1 MSVWSNFAALLT
13 DACQQTFGEPVVY
26 QPEAGEPVVVTGM
39 VTRATEEEQQQD
51 GVYLQLALTISDLA
65 TPPVRGDRATIQGVD
80 YIVWRALA
88 DQAGGFNLGL
98 RRA

>member
-1 MSVWSNFAALLT
+1 MSAWSNFAALLN

-26 QPEAGEPVVVTGM
+26 QPEAGEPVAVTGI

-51 GVYLQLALTISDLA
+51 GVYLHLALAVSDFA
-65 TPPVRGDRATIQGVD
+65 TPPVRGDRAMIQGVD
-80 YIVWRALA
+80 YIVWQTLA
-88 DQAGGFNLGL
+88 DQAGAYNLRL

>member
-1 MSVWSNFAALLT
+1 MSAWNNLCGLLT

-26 QPEAGEPVVVTGM
+26 QPEAGEPVTVTGM

-51 GVYLQLALTISDLA
+51 GVYLHLALSISDFA

-80 YIVWRALA
+80 YIVWKTLV
-88 DQAGGFNLGL
+88 DQAGGYNFGL

>member
-1 MSVWSNFAALLT
+1 MSAWSTFAALLT

-26 QPEAGEPVVVTGM
+26 QQESGPPFSLTGM

-51 GVYLQLALTISDLA
+51 GVYLHLTLSISA
-65 TPPVRGDRATIQGVD
+65 FAAPPVRGDRATIQGVE
-80 YIVWRALA
+80 YIVWQTLA
-88 DQAGGFNLGL
+88 DQAGGYNLGL